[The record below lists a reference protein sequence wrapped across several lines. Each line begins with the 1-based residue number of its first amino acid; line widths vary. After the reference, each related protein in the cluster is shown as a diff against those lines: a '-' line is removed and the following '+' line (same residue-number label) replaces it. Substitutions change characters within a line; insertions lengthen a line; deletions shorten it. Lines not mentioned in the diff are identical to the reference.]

1 MPRKAHTKSRYGCDH
16 CRRRRVKCDEQGPPC
31 TNCILRQLENCTY
44 SRILPAGLIAN
55 ARRASQVPSLP
66 LPLPLPPLPLPL
78 QLPLPPLGAGAGGPV
93 GANNHNHHNRFIQ
106 PLNNGS
112 CSGSSLSPGLHAP
125 SSPLKLHAVDQL
137 ELMHQFATDTYQ
149 SLCVN
154 ESETHTWQAL
164 VPRLALKHRYLMN
177 GILALASLHIAT
189 TLDPAS
195 APAYIDTGLEYHSLS
210 LEPFRIAIDNLT
222 PENCDAAFAQSIVTT
237 AISLALPQLT
247 TTRENA
253 ASMTENSIMVF
264 ELLQGVK
271 KILTIGNSWINL
283 ELFSQGEFW
292 KDTSATLDEDTSSAL
307 NQLAMLNERTRA
319 SGDETQY
326 GINKDVIDHLRHCF
340 MKFSC
345 SSDPAPVLA
354 WLGAVDKGFVDSLR
368 RRLPFSLLVLAYW
381 GVLLGYLNGQ
391 RWWARNSGRALV
403 SELLDALSAEDLL
416 WESCL
421 GWVQRRMSLKYIG
434 S

>member
-31 TNCILRQLENCTY
+31 TNCVLRQLENCTY
-44 SRILPAGLIAN
+44 SRILPASLIAN
-55 ARRASQVPSLP
+55 ARRASQQP
-66 LPLPLPPLPLPL
+66 LP
-78 QLPLPPLGAGAGGPV
+78 AGASPSSL
-93 GANNHNHHNRFIQ
+93 GANNRLVQ
-106 PLNNGS
+106 PLHVNNNNNS
-112 CSGSSLSPGLHAP
+112 TTTPTTNSSSSSNVGGPGLPPP
-125 SSPLKLHAVDQL
+125 SSPLQLHSVDQL

-149 SLCVN
+149 SLCVS
-154 ESETHTWQAL
+154 ESETHTWQVL
-164 VPRLALKHRYLMN
+164 VPKLALKHRYLMN

-189 TLDPAS
+189 TLGPAS
-195 APAYIDTGLEYHSLS
+195 APLYTDTGLEYHSMG
-210 LEPFRIAIDNLT
+210 LEPFRRAIANLT

-247 TTRENA
+247 ATRENA
-253 ASMTENSIMVF
+253 VGMTENVILVF

-271 KILTIGNSWINL
+271 KILTIGQSWINL

-292 KDTSATLDEDTSSAL
+292 KDTSATLDEDTDSGLGRLAGL
-307 NQLAMLNERTRA
+307 NDRIWAN
-319 SGDETQY
+319 GDEAQY
-326 GINKDVIDHLRHCF
+326 RINKDVICHLRHCF

-368 RRLPFSLLVLAYW
+368 RRMPFSLLVLAHW
-381 GVLLGYLNGQ
+381 GVLLGGLDGQ
-391 RWWARNSGRALV
+391 RWWAKNSGRALV
-403 SELLDALSAEDLL
+403 SELLGALTPGDPA

-421 GWVQRRMSLKYIG
+421 NWVRRRMAMEYMGDRS
-434 S
+434 